1 MPVSFNTAWE
11 ETIAAVATPDATAS
25 GGTFLIFFNVEGGTP
40 VEVQAVANNSNTAY
54 WALARM
60 FLRAYPSGTI
70 VDTVV
75 SGLYAYGGYYAGGT
89 VYAPMSVARISAF
102 IRQVTLPAGT
112 TYVALSLRADSNRTN
127 SYVGRVY
134 SPRSMAV
141 LQLKR

>member
-11 ETIAAVATPDATAS
+11 ETIATVATPDATAS

-40 VEVQAVANNSNTAY
+40 VEVQAVANNSNPAY

-75 SGLYAYGGYYAGGT
+75 SGLHAYGGYYVNGT

-112 TYVALSLRADSNRTN
+112 TYVALSLRADSNRPD